1 MASRVYWDEESVVSS
16 SLESLEI
23 PHFEPDSEDDQHI
36 QHVLREIETLDPLTE
51 VMQSLRD
58 PYYEYDSDD
67 IEDIELPAPEPVD
80 LLQSFGTVNVTAE
93 CEICLSRDS
102 PVRNRSCC
110 QIPVCDD
117 CMQTYFVSQLES
129 GIKRMQCISMC
140 PKFAH
145 VDEIMCRLPADLKD
159 KYYKYLVDANN
170 DPHVKTCP
178 KCSFVQRI
186 SREELDAYK
195 KKRRKK
201 KRGILVVCQD
211 CALEWCFICHAP
223 WHREGVTCKEFKKGD
238 KLVRNWA
245 KEFHF
250 GSKNAERCP
259 KCKVYI
265 QRTAGC
271 DHMTCS
277 HCDTHFCYKCG
288 EKYVEVTFIGNHY
301 ERFSPFGC
309 KYNLHPDKPVLRK
322 MIRGSALGAKILGG
336 IILGGLAIGGAAIF
350 VAVSPIVVPAYF
362 GFRIRKKRRLKRKTR
377 KAHAFSVVYMD
388 VNNGPPQLTF
398 LDETG
403 NPLPLTA
410 RPLTA
415 RPMTARPK
423 TPPLPMADRSESSSN
438 EEDKEEDDEE
448 LEDEEVTEI
457 RNVEAII
464 HKPDDEATKSSTMV
478 EVKEETQVCVSVRN
492 KDTQVTSADLE
503 MQESGLVVLHVR
515 TTRKS
520 LELEKQPQ
528 ETEAKEFTVK
538 ENEDSISDKGCF
550 IKILKKLPSV
560 WEKEKDGEK
569 NQKLESLEDT
579 KGVKGLVT
587 PTSDHGEGDLLT
599 PSETGDYL
607 KQLHDENELKDPYW
621 GLVSTSDEITYL

>member
-1 MASRVYWDEESVVSS
+1 MASRVNWDEESDVSS

-23 PHFEPDSEDDQHI
+23 PHFEPDSEEDQHI
-36 QHVLREIETLDPLTE
+36 QREIETLDPLSE
-51 VMQSLRD
+51 VMQSLLHD
-58 PYYEYDSDD
+58 PYYEYDSD
-67 IEDIELPAPEPVD
+67 EVEEEPPAPEPVD
-80 LLQSFGTVNVTAE
+80 LLHPFGNVNVTAE

-110 QIPVCDD
+110 QIPACDD

-129 GIKRMQCISMC
+129 GIKRMQCISSQC
-140 PKFAH
+140 SKFAH
-145 VDEIMCRLPADLKD
+145 VDEIMCRLPVDLKD

-178 KCSFVQRI
+178 KCSLVQRI
-186 SREELDAYK
+186 SKEELDAYK
-195 KKRRKK
+195 KKRKKK

-211 CALEWCFICHAP
+211 CMLQWCFICHAP
-223 WHREGVTCKEFKKGD
+223 WHREGVTCKEFQKGD

-288 EKYVEVTFIGNHY
+288 EKYIEVTFIGNHY

-362 GFRIRKKRRLKRKTR
+362 GFRIRKKRRIKRQTR
-377 KAHAFSVVYMD
+377 KAHGFSVVYMD
-388 VNNGPPQLTF
+388 VINGPPQLTF
-398 LDETG
+398 VDETG
-403 NPLPLTA
+403 NPLP
-410 RPLTA
+410 
-415 RPMTARPK
+415 MS
-423 TPPLPMADRSESSSN
+423 MIDESESSSN
-438 EEDKEEDDEE
+438 EENKEKDDEE
-448 LEDEEVTEI
+448 LEDEEVTEN
-457 RNVEAII
+457 RNVEVII
-464 HKPDDEATKSSTMV
+464 HKPDDEASKSSTMV
-478 EVKEETQVCVSVRN
+478 EVKEENQVCVSVRN

-503 MQESGLVVLHVR
+503 MQASGLVVLHVR
-515 TTRKS
+515 TTHKS
-520 LELEKQPQ
+520 LEEEKRPQ
-528 ETEAKEFTVK
+528 ETEVEEFTVK

-569 NQKLESLEDT
+569 NQKLESLEDI

>member
-1 MASRVYWDEESVVSS
+1 MASRVYWAEGSDVSS

-23 PHFEPDSEDDQHI
+23 PHYEESEEYQQI
-36 QHVLREIETLDPLTE
+36 QSEIEDLDYRSLSQ
-51 VMQSLRD
+51 VMHSLMD
-58 PYYEYDSDD
+58 QNEEYDSD
-67 IEDIELPAPEPVD
+67 EFEEEPPALEKVD
-80 LLQSFGTVNVTAE
+80 LLYPFGKVNVSAE

-102 PVRNRSCC
+102 PVRDRSCC

-117 CMQTYFVSQLES
+117 CMKTYFMSLLES
-129 GIKRMQCISMC
+129 GIKRMQCISSQC
-140 PKFAH
+140 SKFAH

-170 DPHVKTCP
+170 DPLVKTCP
-178 KCSFVQRI
+178 KCSFVQNI
-186 SREELDAYK
+186 TKEELEAYK
-195 KKRRKK
+195 KKRKK
-201 KRGILVVCQD
+201 KKLGILVVCQD
-211 CALEWCFICHAP
+211 CKLEWCFICHAP
-223 WHREGVTCKEFKKGD
+223 WHREGVTCKEFQKGD

-259 KCKVYI
+259 KCKVFI

-288 EKYVEVTFIGNHY
+288 ERYIEVTFIGNHY

-336 IILGGLAIGGAAIF
+336 IVLGGLAIGGAAIF

-362 GFRIRKKRRLKRKTR
+362 GFRIRKKRRLKRQLR
-377 KAHAFSVVYMD
+377 KGRTTFGLVYMD
-388 VNNGPPQLTF
+388 VSDGNAPPQLTF
-398 LDETG
+398 VDEIG
-403 NPLPLTA
+403 NPI
-410 RPLTA
+410 
-415 RPMTARPK
+415 PMT
-423 TPPLPMADRSESSSN
+423 MADESESSSN
-438 EEDKEEDDEE
+438 EEDKEEDYDE
-448 LEDEEVTEI
+448 LEDEEMTEN

-464 HKPDDEATKSSTMV
+464 HKPDDEATKSSTLV
-478 EVKEETQVCVSVRN
+478 EVKEENQVCVSVRN

-503 MQESGLVVLHVR
+503 MQDNGLVVLHVR
-515 TTRKS
+515 TTQKS
-520 LELEKQPQ
+520 PEEEKPQQ
-528 ETEAKEFTVK
+528 ETEAEEFAVK
-538 ENEDSISDKGCF
+538 EKEDTIRDKGCF

-569 NQKLESLEDT
+569 IQKLESLDDI
-579 KGVKGLVT
+579 KSVKGLVT
-587 PTSDHGEGDLLT
+587 PTSDHGEGDLFT
-599 PSETGDYL
+599 SSETGDYL
-607 KQLHDENELKDPYW
+607 KQLLDENELKDPYL
-621 GLVSTSDEITYL
+621 GVVSTSDEITYL